1 MGAGPG
7 EVGLCGTQGKE
18 GDGPQN
24 TGSQVLSLED
34 AGAPGERCHGRGQ
47 NSGGGFQGE
56 MDCGN
61 PVEGLRAGLQ
71 SGSRMGKAGW
81 GSTPIEA
88 VLPTKVKLPFQN
100 GRKPADLKGGKPNGK
115 SDSGPATGAV
125 AR

>member
-61 PVEGLRAGLQ
+61 PVEGL
-71 SGSRMGKAGW
+71 SR
-81 GSTPIEA
+81 TT
-88 VLPTKVKLPFQN
+88 VRQQN
-100 GRKPADLKGGKPNGK
+100 GESRLGVHPNRGSASNQSQAAFSKRKEA
-115 SDSGPATGAV
+115 S
-125 AR
+125 